1 MIFREVSKAFEY
13 IFKYYDLHKR
23 QIQAL
28 EPDTEPNDHSDSAEN
43 EIIETIV
50 QLGRSTRDTKTTL
63 NAATSLAHITE
74 VLNCNAEVATDI
86 AIDFMI
92 DMLKDTKN
100 LKHHRQG
107 CRYFANLSFY
117 KSFRDKLIKKEI
129 ATYLLKAIDGHLD
142 EDTIKHSAIALANLS
157 SHKDF
162 MKHSSGGSGSHVENT
177 QSSKAEKWKIKP
189 LIHLLDS
196 AQL

>member
-1 MIFREVSKAFEY
+1 M
-13 IFKYYDLHKR
+13 
-23 QIQAL
+23 
-28 EPDTEPNDHSDSAEN
+28 
-43 EIIETIV
+43 
-50 QLGRSTRDTKTTL
+50 
-63 NAATSLAHITE
+63 
-74 VLNCNAEVATDI
+74 VASHE

-92 DMLKDTKN
+92 HMLKDAKN
-100 LKHHRQG
+100 QQHYRQG

-117 KSFRDKLIKKEI
+117 KDFRDQLIEKDI
-129 ATYLLKAIDGHLD
+129 GTYLLKSINGQLD

-162 MKHSSGGSGSHVENT
+162 MKSSSQSTMGENI

-196 AQL
+196 AQEHKINLI